1 MVCIRHL
8 FRLSKAMPRTDQS
21 AGTQDARSR
30 RLRGVLWMVLSTFFF
45 ASMHAMVRHVSTE
58 GLHPFEIAFFRNFFG
73 LIVILPWF
81 IRQGIAPLRT
91 QRIGMHMLRASLNSV
106 AMIAFFVA
114 LTIAPL
120 SEVTALTFAAPILAT
135 VMAAFFLREAVGLR
149 RWIAIFIGFSGTI
162 VVLRPGFES
171 IGLGSGLTLFAATGW
186 ALTLLVVKSL
196 GRTESSVTITA
207 YMSLLISPIALIPA
221 LFVWQW
227 PSGSAWIW
235 LVAIGVFGN
244 MGQLLMVQALKQAPT
259 HVVMPLDF
267 LKLIW
272 VSILAFFAFNEIPD
286 LFTWIGGALIFMGA
300 AYVAIR
306 ERKLADTS
314 ESA

>member
-1 MVCIRHL
+1 
-8 FRLSKAMPRTDQS
+8 
-21 AGTQDARSR
+21 
-30 RLRGVLWMVLSTFFF
+30 MVLSTFFF
-45 ASMHAMVRHVSTE
+45 AAMHAMVRHVSTE

-81 IRQGIAPLRT
+81 IRQGLEPLRT
-91 QRIGMHMLRASLNSV
+91 KRFGTHVLRASLNSV

-114 LTIAPL
+114 LTISPL
-120 SEVTALTFAAPILAT
+120 SEVTALAFAAPILAT
-135 VMAAFFLREAVGLR
+135 VMAAIFLREAVGLR

-171 IGLGSGLTLFAATGW
+171 IGLGSGLTLFAAMGW

-196 GRTESSVTITA
+196 GRTETSVTITA
-207 YMSLLISPIALIPA
+207 YMSLLIAPIALVPA

-235 LVAIGVFGN
+235 LVAIGIFGN
-244 MGQLLMVQALKQAPT
+244 MGQLLMVQALKEAPT

-272 VSILAFFAFNEIPD
+272 VSILAFFAFSEIPD
-286 LFTWIGGALIFMGA
+286 LFTWIGGALIFIGA

-306 ERKLADTS
+306 ERSRTNNS